1 MTQFKLNEAHLRDG
15 VSVGHGMG
23 QVPFSQIDASHTTLA
38 HDDFVTA
45 DYVDISLG
53 HKTKVLKTRYGNRGE
68 IAPKVEPAPS
78 NDTHA
83 LVDQMLRGERAMR
96 CELWRPMVGMTVA
109 NPFVTSTRTL
119 VETKRDLYADKA
131 SGPSM
136 AEWEFPVFDAP
147 TKGCLLQLLRE
158 GWGQP
163 EVCCSPFPEGWS
175 TWVWRSLIVMGKAQP
190 KTLVAILGPTEED
203 SMICALEEAWKDAMD
218 RRSLS

>member
-1 MTQFKLNEAHLRDG
+1 MTQLKLNETHLKDG
-15 VSVGHGMG
+15 VSVGSKPG
-23 QVPFSQIDASHTTLA
+23 QVLFSQLDVSHTRLTTNDFLA
-38 HDDFVTA
+38 A
-45 DYVDISLG
+45 DYVDIVLG
-53 HKTKVLKTRYGNRGE
+53 GKTKVLKARHGNAGE
-68 IAPKVEPAPS
+68 IAPKVEPAPP
-78 NDTHA
+78 NDTRDLIDH
-83 LVDQMLRGERAMR
+83 MLRGERAKR
-96 CELWRPMVGMTVA
+96 CDLWRPMVGMTFA
-109 NPFVTSTRTL
+109 NPFVTTTRTL
-119 VETKRDLYADKA
+119 VEAKRDPYADEP

-163 EVCCSPFPEGWS
+163 EVYCSPFPDGWG
-175 TWVWRSLIVMGKAQP
+175 TWVWKSLVMGKAQP